1 MHAAIS
7 GALLRQARLE
17 RNWSQEGLCRGIC
30 AVSYLSKIEQGK
42 VEASGEILRQLFA
55 RLSLPWYDQELEP
68 WQALVNESYEAV
80 FSCDRAAYRRCRPK
94 LEAALPQLRQS
105 PLALDAAILEG
116 LLLSPFTPAPA
127 VLEPYFDRRQ
137 LALQRMMENRDEEAL
152 KLYPCAYLYLMAGIH
167 AYEQGEAAVSLL
179 EQAYDLA
186 AAEGYAHAMLRA
198 QLFLGNFYSNL
209 LDYPHMD
216 RHYTVAQRLAQA
228 LGDEGILRDIRYNR
242 AATALELGRYEEAYA
257 YLAAVE
263 APTVMELHKLSIAC
277 EKLGRR
283 AEALE
288 ALDRAETLEI
298 EYPEADLA
306 REMCA
311 LVRFRLEDEDY
322 LRNGDYGR
330 LLLSLFDRCRREL
343 PIGYAVF
350 HLPWV
355 AEWYTAARQYRA
367 AYELLR
373 DFPVKVPLPL

>member
-1 MHAAIS
+1 
-7 GALLRQARLE
+7 
-17 RNWSQEGLCRGIC
+17 
-30 AVSYLSKIEQGK
+30 
-42 VEASGEILRQLFA
+42 
-55 RLSLPWYDQELEP
+55 
-68 WQALVNESYEAV
+68 
-80 FSCDRAAYRRCRPK
+80 
-94 LEAALPQLRQS
+94 
-105 PLALDAAILEG
+105 
-116 LLLSPFTPAPA
+116 
-127 VLEPYFDRRQ
+127 
-137 LALQRMMENRDEEAL
+137 
-152 KLYPCAYLYLMAGIH
+152 
-167 AYEQGEAAVSLL
+167 
-179 EQAYDLA
+179 
-186 AAEGYAHAMLRA
+186 MLRA

-216 RHYTVAQRLAQA
+216 RHYTVARRLAQA

-311 LVRFRLEDEDY
+311 LVRLRLEDEDY

-330 LLLSLFDRCRREL
+330 RLLSLFDRCRREL